1 MSENLSP
8 ALVLGNVNEV
18 QEDIDGLKVRLQRL
32 DHPAGVI
39 TDWVRIATPMAGN
52 KYGFCF
58 APEVGDLAVAAF
70 QGERPIVLG
79 FIYGGGA
86 ATPSTDPAQRI
97 IGSVDG
103 NAILFTDGQDSGVT
117 LRDKHGN
124 QIVMDADGISIS
136 TDKDLKITASGT
148 TTIKGATVELNP

>member
-8 ALVLGNVNEV
+8 ALVLGHVHEV

-32 DHPAGVI
+32 DHPAGVV
-39 TDWVRIATPMAGN
+39 TDWVRIASPMAGN

-70 QGERPIVLG
+70 HGERPIVLG
-79 FIYGGGA
+79 FIYGGGTT
-86 ATPSTDPAQRI
+86 TPGTDPAQRI
-97 IGSVDG
+97 IASVDG
-103 NAILFTDGQDSGVT
+103 HAIVFTDGQDSGLT

-124 QIVMDADGISIS
+124 QIVMNADGISIS
-136 TDKDLKITASGT
+136 TDKNLLLTASGT